1 MFLIE
6 LVTSEF
12 KAFNLFG
19 LLIVTTATTVPS
31 SHDSTGTVSIE
42 RTSVCGGVM
51 MVGLLGG
58 SRVHRCFPYLLQA
71 SNQNHLLIPRS
82 MGEERKPLVRA
93 VDMGKRYGDFVALHP
108 LNVEVHSGE
117 FFGVF
122 GPNGAGKSTFIKLLT
137 GQLRPSIGQIEILGI
152 DAEDSPQKLKANIG
166 IVPESESP
174 PSFLTPSEFLQF
186 VARLRGLDNLEQH
199 VEHWLDW
206 FGLQEKRDTM
216 CKDLSKGQRQ
226 KVMLASAFI
235 HKPKLL
241 FLDEPF
247 ANLDPIYQR
256 KCREWL
262 LDHVKD
268 GGTIFLCSHVL
279 EMAERMCNRMAI
291 INHGKVLAAGTVTGL
306 KEKESETLEDVFI
319 RLVGH
324 SIAEAERNNE
334 EGVPG
339 EEE

>member
-1 MFLIE
+1 
-6 LVTSEF
+6 
-12 KAFNLFG
+12 
-19 LLIVTTATTVPS
+19 
-31 SHDSTGTVSIE
+31 
-42 RTSVCGGVM
+42 
-51 MVGLLGG
+51 
-58 SRVHRCFPYLLQA
+58 
-71 SNQNHLLIPRS
+71 

-174 PSFLTPSEFLQF
+174 PSFLTPAEFLQF
-186 VARLRGLDNLEQH
+186 VARLRGLDNLEQN

-291 INHGKVLAAGTVTGL
+291 INNGKVLAAGTVTGL
-306 KEKESETLEDVFI
+306 KENESETLEDVFI

-324 SIAEAERNNE
+324 SIEEAERNNE
-334 EGVPG
+334 EGVSN

>member
-1 MFLIE
+1 MA
-6 LVTSEF
+6 
-12 KAFNLFG
+12 K
-19 LLIVTTATTVPS
+19 
-31 SHDSTGTVSIE
+31 
-42 RTSVCGGVM
+42 
-51 MVGLLGG
+51 
-58 SRVHRCFPYLLQA
+58 
-71 SNQNHLLIPRS
+71 
-82 MGEERKPLVRA
+82 K
-93 VDMGKRYGDFVALHP
+93 YGDFIALHP

-137 GQLRPSIGQIEILGI
+137 GQLKPSKGKIEVLGI
-152 DAEDSPQKLKANIG
+152 NAIKNPQKVKANIG

-174 PSFLTPSEFLQF
+174 PSYLTPVEFLQF
-186 VARLRGLDNLEQH
+186 VAKLRDLEEVDDK
-199 VEHWLDW
+199 VEYWMEW
-206 FGLQEKRDTM
+206 FGLEDKRNTM

-226 KVMLASAFI
+226 KVMLATAFI

-262 LDHVKD
+262 LSHVKQ

-291 INHGKVLAAGTVTGL
+291 INDGKVLAAGTVREL
-306 KEKESETLEDVFI
+306 KQDVKETLEDVFI

-324 SIAEAERNNE
+324 SIDDVESLLKVTES
-334 EGVPG
+334 

>member
-1 MFLIE
+1 
-6 LVTSEF
+6 
-12 KAFNLFG
+12 
-19 LLIVTTATTVPS
+19 
-31 SHDSTGTVSIE
+31 
-42 RTSVCGGVM
+42 
-51 MVGLLGG
+51 
-58 SRVHRCFPYLLQA
+58 
-71 SNQNHLLIPRS
+71 
-82 MGEERKPLVRA
+82 MGEDLPLVKA
-93 VDMGKRYGDFVALHP
+93 VDMAKKYGDFVALHP

-137 GQLRPSIGQIEILGI
+137 GQLRPSKGQIEILGI
-152 DAEDSPQKLKANIG
+152 DAMKSPQKVKANIG

-174 PSFLTPSEFLQF
+174 PSYLTPVEFLQF
-186 VARLRGLDNLEQH
+186 VAKLRDIADSNKE
-199 VEHWLDW
+199 VEHWLEW
-206 FGLQEKRDTM
+206 FGLEEKRNTM

-262 LDHVKD
+262 LDHVKN

-291 INHGKVLAAGTVTGL
+291 INEGKVLAAGTVRGL
-306 KEKESETLEDVFI
+306 KHNQEETLEDVFI

-324 SIAEAERNNE
+324 SIEDAERLSDQV
-334 EGVPG
+334 GS

>member
-1 MFLIE
+1 MVE
-6 LVTSEF
+6 SE
-12 KAFNLFG
+12 A
-19 LLIVTTATTVPS
+19 
-31 SHDSTGTVSIE
+31 
-42 RTSVCGGVM
+42 
-51 MVGLLGG
+51 
-58 SRVHRCFPYLLQA
+58 
-71 SNQNHLLIPRS
+71 
-82 MGEERKPLVRA
+82 PLVMA
-93 VDMGKRYGDFVALHP
+93 KDMAKKYGDFIALHP
-108 LNVEVHSGE
+108 LNVEVHAGE

-137 GQLRPSIGQIEILGI
+137 GQLRPSKGQIEVLGVNAVS
-152 DAEDSPQKLKANIG
+152 DPQKVKANIG

-174 PSFLTPSEFLQF
+174 PSFLTPTEFLEF
-186 VARLRGLDNLEQH
+186 VARLRRVDDIQNK

-206 FGLQEKRDTM
+206 FGLDEKRDTM

-226 KVMLASAFI
+226 KVMLAAAFI

-256 KCREWL
+256 KCRQWL
-262 LDHVKD
+262 LDHVKE

-291 INHGKVLAAGTVTGL
+291 INDGKVLAAGTVKGL
-306 KEKESETLEDVFI
+306 KTSEEETLEDVFI
-319 RLVGH
+319 RLVGR
-324 SIAEAERNNE
+324 SIEDVERSEDSAQENE
-334 EGVPG
+334 DS

>member
-1 MFLIE
+1 MQDSE
-6 LVTSEF
+6 ESLVVA
-12 KAFNLFG
+12 KDL
-19 LLIVTTATTVPS
+19 
-31 SHDSTGTVSIE
+31 
-42 RTSVCGGVM
+42 
-51 MVGLLGG
+51 
-58 SRVHRCFPYLLQA
+58 
-71 SNQNHLLIPRS
+71 
-82 MGEERKPLVRA
+82 
-93 VDMGKRYGDFVALHP
+93 GKRYGDFIALHP
-108 LNVEVHSGE
+108 LDVKVSSGE

-137 GQLRPSIGQIEILGI
+137 GQLKPSIGNVEVLGI
-152 DAEDSPQKLKANIG
+152 NAAQDPQKLKAKSG

-174 PSFLTPSEFLQF
+174 PSYLTPVEFLQF
-186 VARLRGLDNLEQH
+186 VGRLRDIDDLDSKVQH
-199 VEHWLDW
+199 WMDW
-206 FGLQEKRDTM
+206 FGLNEKKDTM

-235 HKPKLL
+235 HEPKLL

-256 KCREWL
+256 KCRQWL
-262 LDHVKD
+262 LDMVAD

-291 INHGKVLAAGTVTGL
+291 INNGKVLAAGTVSGL
-306 KEKESETLEDVFI
+306 KEEETETLEDVFI

-324 SIAEAERNNE
+324 SIEDAERFSD
-334 EGVPG
+334 EGIH

>member
-1 MFLIE
+1 
-6 LVTSEF
+6 
-12 KAFNLFG
+12 
-19 LLIVTTATTVPS
+19 
-31 SHDSTGTVSIE
+31 
-42 RTSVCGGVM
+42 
-51 MVGLLGG
+51 
-58 SRVHRCFPYLLQA
+58 
-71 SNQNHLLIPRS
+71 

-93 VDMGKRYGDFVALHP
+93 IDMGKRYGDFVALHP

-174 PSFLTPSEFLQF
+174 PSFLTPAEFLQF
-186 VARLRGLDNLEQH
+186 VARLRGLDNLEQN

-262 LDHVKD
+262 LDHVKE

-291 INHGKVLAAGTVTGL
+291 INNGKVLAAGTVTGL

-324 SIAEAERNNE
+324 SIEEAERNNE
-334 EGVPG
+334 EGVSN

>member
-1 MFLIE
+1 
-6 LVTSEF
+6 
-12 KAFNLFG
+12 
-19 LLIVTTATTVPS
+19 
-31 SHDSTGTVSIE
+31 
-42 RTSVCGGVM
+42 
-51 MVGLLGG
+51 
-58 SRVHRCFPYLLQA
+58 
-71 SNQNHLLIPRS
+71 
-82 MGEERKPLVRA
+82 MGEEHKPLVRA

-174 PSFLTPSEFLQF
+174 PSFLTPAEFLQF
-186 VARLRGLDNLEQH
+186 VARLRGLDNLEQN

-306 KEKESETLEDVFI
+306 KENESETLEDVFI

-324 SIAEAERNNE
+324 SIEEAERNSE
-334 EGVPG
+334 EGVSS

>member
-1 MFLIE
+1 MDGGDGY
-6 LVTSEF
+6 LVVA
-12 KAFNLFG
+12 KDL
-19 LLIVTTATTVPS
+19 
-31 SHDSTGTVSIE
+31 
-42 RTSVCGGVM
+42 
-51 MVGLLGG
+51 
-58 SRVHRCFPYLLQA
+58 
-71 SNQNHLLIPRS
+71 
-82 MGEERKPLVRA
+82 
-93 VDMGKRYGDFVALHP
+93 GKRYGDFVALHP
-108 LNVEVHSGE
+108 LDVKVSAGE

-137 GQLRPSIGQIEILGI
+137 GQLRPSIGAVEVLGI
-152 DAEDSPQKLKANIG
+152 NAESAPQQLKANIG

-186 VARLRGLDNLEQH
+186 VGRLRGVSNLNDK
-199 VEHWLDW
+199 VEYWLDW

-226 KVMLASAFI
+226 KVMLSSAFI
-235 HKPKLL
+235 HEPRLL

-256 KCREWL
+256 KCRQWL
-262 LDHVKD
+262 LDLVAK

-291 INHGKVLAAGTVTGL
+291 INNGKVLASGTVNGL
-306 KEKESETLEDVFI
+306 KENDKETLEDVFI

-324 SIAEAERNNE
+324 SIEEAERLTDEGINE
-334 EGVPG
+334 E
-339 EEE
+339 E

>member
-1 MFLIE
+1 
-6 LVTSEF
+6 
-12 KAFNLFG
+12 
-19 LLIVTTATTVPS
+19 
-31 SHDSTGTVSIE
+31 
-42 RTSVCGGVM
+42 
-51 MVGLLGG
+51 MV
-58 SRVHRCFPYLLQA
+58 QA
-71 SNQNHLLIPRS
+71 SNENLKLVGYV
-82 MGEERKPLVRA
+82 MGDDAQPLVRA
-93 VDMGKRYGDFVALHP
+93 EDMGKRYGEFVALHP

-137 GQLRPSIGQIEILGI
+137 GQLQPSIGQIEVLGV
-152 DAEDSPQKLKANIG
+152 DARQSPQKLKANIG

-174 PSFLTPSEFLQF
+174 PSFLTPTEFLQF
-186 VARLRGLDNLEQH
+186 VARLRGLENLDEQ
-199 VEHWLDW
+199 VEYWLDW

-262 LDHVKD
+262 LDHVAN

-291 INHGKVLAAGTVTGL
+291 INHGRVLAAGTVSGL
-306 KEKESETLEDVFI
+306 KESEEETLEDVFI

-324 SIAEAERNNE
+324 SIEEVERHTE
-334 EGVPG
+334 EGINS

>member
-1 MFLIE
+1 
-6 LVTSEF
+6 
-12 KAFNLFG
+12 
-19 LLIVTTATTVPS
+19 
-31 SHDSTGTVSIE
+31 
-42 RTSVCGGVM
+42 
-51 MVGLLGG
+51 MV
-58 SRVHRCFPYLLQA
+58 QA
-71 SNQNHLLIPRS
+71 SNENLEFVGKA
-82 MGEERKPLVRA
+82 MGEKTQPLVRA
-93 VDMGKRYGDFVALHP
+93 VDMGKRYGEFVALHP
-108 LNVEVHSGE
+108 LNVEVYSGE

-137 GQLRPSIGQIEILGI
+137 GQLQPSIGQIEVLGV
-152 DAEDSPQKLKANIG
+152 DAKQSPQKLKANIG

-174 PSFLTPSEFLQF
+174 PSFLTPTEFLQF
-186 VARLRGLDNLEQH
+186 VARLRGLDNLDEQ
-199 VEHWLDW
+199 VEYWLDW

-262 LDHVKD
+262 LDHVAN

-291 INHGKVLAAGTVTGL
+291 INHGRVLAAGTVTGL
-306 KEKESETLEDVFI
+306 KQSEDETLEDVFI

-324 SIAEAERNNE
+324 SIEEVERHTE
-334 EGVPG
+334 EGITS

>member
-1 MFLIE
+1 MQDSE
-6 LVTSEF
+6 ESLVVA
-12 KAFNLFG
+12 KDL
-19 LLIVTTATTVPS
+19 
-31 SHDSTGTVSIE
+31 
-42 RTSVCGGVM
+42 
-51 MVGLLGG
+51 
-58 SRVHRCFPYLLQA
+58 
-71 SNQNHLLIPRS
+71 
-82 MGEERKPLVRA
+82 
-93 VDMGKRYGDFVALHP
+93 GKRYGDFIALHP
-108 LNVEVHSGE
+108 LDVKVSSGE

-137 GQLRPSIGQIEILGI
+137 GQLKPSIGNVEVLGI
-152 DAEDSPQKLKANIG
+152 NAAQDPQKLKANIG

-174 PSFLTPSEFLQF
+174 PSYLTPVEFLQF
-186 VARLRGLDNLEQH
+186 VGRLRDIDDLESKVQH
-199 VEHWLDW
+199 WMDW
-206 FGLQEKRDTM
+206 FGLNEKKDTM

-235 HKPKLL
+235 HEPKLL

-256 KCREWL
+256 KCRQWL
-262 LDHVKD
+262 LDMVAD

-291 INHGKVLAAGTVTGL
+291 INNGKVLAAGTVSGL
-306 KEKESETLEDVFI
+306 KEEESETLEDVFI

-324 SIAEAERNNE
+324 SIEDAERFSD
-334 EGVPG
+334 EGIH

>member
-1 MFLIE
+1 M
-6 LVTSEF
+6 
-12 KAFNLFG
+12 
-19 LLIVTTATTVPS
+19 
-31 SHDSTGTVSIE
+31 
-42 RTSVCGGVM
+42 
-51 MVGLLGG
+51 
-58 SRVHRCFPYLLQA
+58 LQA
-71 SNQNHLLIPRS
+71 SNENLQLIRKR
-82 MGEERKPLVRA
+82 MGDDAQPLVRA
-93 VDMGKRYGDFVALHP
+93 VDMGKRYGEFVALHP

-137 GQLRPSIGQIEILGI
+137 GQLQPSIGQIEVLGV
-152 DAEDSPQKLKANIG
+152 DAKQSPQKLKANIG

-174 PSFLTPSEFLQF
+174 PSFLTPTEFLQF
-186 VARLRGLDNLEQH
+186 VARLRGLEDLDEQ

-262 LDHVKD
+262 LDHVAN

-291 INHGKVLAAGTVTGL
+291 INHGRVLAAGTVSGL
-306 KEKESETLEDVFI
+306 KESEDETLEDVFI

-324 SIAEAERNNE
+324 SIEEVERHTE
-334 EGVPG
+334 EGINA

>member
-1 MFLIE
+1 MI
-6 LVTSEF
+6 
-12 KAFNLFG
+12 
-19 LLIVTTATTVPS
+19 
-31 SHDSTGTVSIE
+31 
-42 RTSVCGGVM
+42 
-51 MVGLLGG
+51 
-58 SRVHRCFPYLLQA
+58 QA
-71 SNQNHLLIPRS
+71 SNENLEFVGQA
-82 MGEERKPLVRA
+82 MGEETQPLVRA
-93 VDMGKRYGDFVALHP
+93 ADMGKRYGEFVALHP
-108 LNVEVHSGE
+108 LNVEVYSGE

-137 GQLRPSIGQIEILGI
+137 GQLQPSIGQIEVLGV
-152 DAEDSPQKLKANIG
+152 DAKQSPQKLKANIG

-174 PSFLTPSEFLQF
+174 PSFLTPTEFLQF
-186 VARLRGLDNLEQH
+186 VARLRGLDNLDEQ
-199 VEHWLDW
+199 VEYWLDW

-262 LDHVKD
+262 LDHVAN

-291 INHGKVLAAGTVTGL
+291 INHGRVLAAGTVTGL
-306 KEKESETLEDVFI
+306 KQSEDETLEDVFI

-324 SIAEAERNNE
+324 SIEEVERHTE
-334 EGVPG
+334 EGITS

>member
-1 MFLIE
+1 
-6 LVTSEF
+6 
-12 KAFNLFG
+12 
-19 LLIVTTATTVPS
+19 
-31 SHDSTGTVSIE
+31 
-42 RTSVCGGVM
+42 
-51 MVGLLGG
+51 
-58 SRVHRCFPYLLQA
+58 
-71 SNQNHLLIPRS
+71 

-174 PSFLTPSEFLQF
+174 PSFLTPAEFLQF
-186 VARLRGLDNLEQH
+186 VARLRGLEHLEQN

-291 INHGKVLAAGTVTGL
+291 INNGKVLAAGTVTGL
-306 KEKESETLEDVFI
+306 KENESETLEDVFI

-324 SIAEAERNNE
+324 SIEEAERKSDEGVSNE
-334 EGVPG
+334 E
-339 EEE
+339 E

>member
-1 MFLIE
+1 M
-6 LVTSEF
+6 
-12 KAFNLFG
+12 
-19 LLIVTTATTVPS
+19 
-31 SHDSTGTVSIE
+31 
-42 RTSVCGGVM
+42 GG
-51 MVGLLGG
+51 
-58 SRVHRCFPYLLQA
+58 Q
-71 SNQNHLLIPRS
+71 
-82 MGEERKPLVRA
+82 KPLVKA
-93 VDMGKRYGDFVALHP
+93 VDMAKKYGDFIALHP

-137 GQLRPSIGQIEILGI
+137 GQLRPSKGQIEILGI
-152 DAEDSPQKLKANIG
+152 NAVKQPQKLKANIG

-174 PSFLTPSEFLQF
+174 PSYLTPVEFLQF
-186 VARLRGLDNLEQH
+186 VAKLRD
-199 VEHWLDW
+199 VENHKHEVEYWLDW
-206 FGLQEKRDTM
+206 FGLEEKRNTM

-262 LDHVKD
+262 LKHVKE
-268 GGTIFLCSHVL
+268 GGTIFLCFHVL

-291 INHGKVLAAGTVTGL
+291 INDGKVLAAGTVRGL
-306 KEKESETLEDVFI
+306 KESNDETLEDVFI
-319 RLVGH
+319 RLVGK
-324 SIAEAERNNE
+324 SIEDVERLSE
-334 EGVPG
+334 EGDG

>member
-1 MFLIE
+1 M
-6 LVTSEF
+6 
-12 KAFNLFG
+12 
-19 LLIVTTATTVPS
+19 
-31 SHDSTGTVSIE
+31 H
-42 RTSVCGGVM
+42 
-51 MVGLLGG
+51 
-58 SRVHRCFPYLLQA
+58 QA
-71 SNQNHLLIPRS
+71 SNENLQLIREY
-82 MGEERKPLVRA
+82 MGDDAQPLVRA
-93 VDMGKRYGDFVALHP
+93 VDMGKRYGEFVALHP

-137 GQLRPSIGQIEILGI
+137 GQLQPSIGQIEVLGV
-152 DAEDSPQKLKANIG
+152 DAKQSPQKLKANIG

-174 PSFLTPSEFLQF
+174 PSFLTPTEFLQF
-186 VARLRGLDNLEQH
+186 VARLRGMDDLDER
-199 VEHWLDW
+199 VEYWLDW

-262 LDHVKD
+262 LDHVAN

-291 INHGKVLAAGTVTGL
+291 INHGRVLAAGTVSGL
-306 KEKESETLEDVFI
+306 KESDDETLEDVFI

-324 SIAEAERNNE
+324 SIEEVERHTE
-334 EGVPG
+334 EGINA

>member
-1 MFLIE
+1 LW
-6 LVTSEF
+6 
-12 KAFNLFG
+12 
-19 LLIVTTATTVPS
+19 TTKIKREI
-31 SHDSTGTVSIE
+31 G
-42 RTSVCGGVM
+42 RG
-51 MVGLLGG
+51 
-58 SRVHRCFPYLLQA
+58 
-71 SNQNHLLIPRS
+71 
-82 MGEERKPLVRA
+82 RKPLVRA

-122 GPNGAGKSTFIKLLT
+122 GLNGAGKSTFIKLLT

-174 PSFLTPSEFLQF
+174 PSFLTPAEFLQF
-186 VARLRGLDNLEQH
+186 VARLRGLDNLEH
-199 VEHWLDW
+199 NVEHWLDW

-262 LDHVKD
+262 LDHVKE

-291 INHGKVLAAGTVTGL
+291 INNGKVLAAGTVTGL

-324 SIAEAERNNE
+324 SIEEAERNNE
-334 EGVPG
+334 KGVSN

>member
-1 MFLIE
+1 MVQARNENLK
-6 LVTSEF
+6 LVGE
-12 KAFNLFG
+12 A
-19 LLIVTTATTVPS
+19 
-31 SHDSTGTVSIE
+31 
-42 RTSVCGGVM
+42 
-51 MVGLLGG
+51 
-58 SRVHRCFPYLLQA
+58 
-71 SNQNHLLIPRS
+71 
-82 MGEERKPLVRA
+82 MGEGRQPLVRA
-93 VDMGKRYGDFVALHP
+93 VDMGKRYGEFVALHP

-137 GQLRPSIGQIEILGI
+137 GQLQPSIGQIEVLGV
-152 DAEDSPQKLKANIG
+152 DAKQSPQKLKANIG

-174 PSFLTPSEFLQF
+174 PSFLTPTEFLQF
-186 VARLRGLDNLEQH
+186 VARLRGLENLDEQ

-235 HKPKLL
+235 HNPKLL

-262 LDHVKD
+262 LDHVAN

-291 INHGKVLAAGTVTGL
+291 INHGRVLASGTVSGL
-306 KEKESETLEDVFI
+306 KESQTETLEDVFI

-324 SIAEAERNNE
+324 SIEEVERHSE
-334 EGVPG
+334 EGIDA

>member
-1 MFLIE
+1 
-6 LVTSEF
+6 
-12 KAFNLFG
+12 
-19 LLIVTTATTVPS
+19 
-31 SHDSTGTVSIE
+31 
-42 RTSVCGGVM
+42 
-51 MVGLLGG
+51 
-58 SRVHRCFPYLLQA
+58 
-71 SNQNHLLIPRS
+71 

-174 PSFLTPSEFLQF
+174 PSFLTPAEFLQF
-186 VARLRGLDNLEQH
+186 VARLRGLDNLKEN

-291 INHGKVLAAGTVTGL
+291 INNGKVLAAGTVTGL
-306 KEKESETLEDVFI
+306 KENESETLEDVFI
-319 RLVGH
+319 RLFQDSRTGGDH
-324 SIAEAERNNE
+324 
-334 EGVPG
+334 
-339 EEE
+339 

>member
-1 MFLIE
+1 MFE
-6 LVTSEF
+6 
-12 KAFNLFG
+12 
-19 LLIVTTATTVPS
+19 
-31 SHDSTGTVSIE
+31 
-42 RTSVCGGVM
+42 
-51 MVGLLGG
+51 
-58 SRVHRCFPYLLQA
+58 A
-71 SNQNHLLIPRS
+71 SNENPKLV
-82 MGEERKPLVRA
+82 RKPMAEDSHPLVRA
-93 VDMGKRYGDFVALHP
+93 VDMGKRYGEFIALHP

-137 GQLRPSIGQIEILGI
+137 GQLQPSIGQIEVLGV
-152 DAEDSPQKLKANIG
+152 DAKQSPQKLKANIG

-174 PSFLTPSEFLQF
+174 PSFLTPTEFLQF
-186 VARLRGLDNLEQH
+186 VSRLRGLDDLDKL
-199 VEHWLDW
+199 VEYWLDW

-262 LDHVKD
+262 LDHVAN

-291 INHGKVLAAGTVTGL
+291 INHGRVLAAGTVSGL
-306 KEKESETLEDVFI
+306 KESDEETLEDVFI

-324 SIAEAERNNE
+324 SIEEVERHTE
-334 EGVPG
+334 EGIDT